1 MNVDNTLAL
10 RPRLVLLEW
19 IVACLCSESWRAA
32 GCVQDFIKH
41 YATLFNE
48 KRAQLEEQQRHI
60 STGLRKLQDTQKDVF
75 TLREGLQKKG
85 LELEGKQKLA
95 NDKLEQIMVRALSR
109 SSSRATLAM
118 INSFKVLF

>member
-1 MNVDNTLAL
+1 M
-10 RPRLVLLEW
+10 
-19 IVACLCSESWRAA
+19 ACCCL
-32 GCVQDFIKH
+32 CVQDFIKH

-95 NDKLEQIMVRALSR
+95 NDTLEQIMVRL
-109 SSSRATLAM
+109 LA
-118 INSFKVLF
+118 